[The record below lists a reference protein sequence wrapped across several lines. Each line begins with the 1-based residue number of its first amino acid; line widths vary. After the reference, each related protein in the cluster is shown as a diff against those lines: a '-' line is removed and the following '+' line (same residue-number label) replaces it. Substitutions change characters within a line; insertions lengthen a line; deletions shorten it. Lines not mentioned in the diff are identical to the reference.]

1 MTNSV
6 IDKIIPEPS
15 VYKVEHFQGDI
26 GYWSSSH
33 PVWQNGL
40 YLKDKDRFTCTALYT
55 REEVEAI
62 LKAAV
67 LNK

>member
-1 MTNSV
+1 MNDNI
-6 IDKIIPEPS
+6 IDKIIPKPS
-15 VYKVEHFQGDI
+15 VYKVEHFQGDV
-26 GYWSSSH
+26 GYWSSDH

-55 REEVEAI
+55 IDEVEAI
-62 LKAAV
+62 LKAAL